1 MGVTNLGLDHVAIRV
16 RDLERTIEFYTDVL
30 GMAVSDRIED
40 DVAFVYPVDSAEDSE
55 HHAMNITQMSDEEL
69 AELEERGDL
78 EIDPWELKE
87 EVTEIPPML
96 PARGPLYQ
104 IAFEVEDYRA
114 IKEAR
119 DMLNERNHPIYAG
132 PGRHGPGSNL
142 FMYFPD
148 PDGYTIELTADMEK
162 APESGGSPP
171 KRWPAQP
178 TTWNVWFDTDGIDE

>member
-1 MGVTNLGLDHVAIRV
+1 MGIRNLGLDHVAIRV
-16 RDLERTIEFYTDVL
+16 RDLDETIEFYTDIL

-40 DVAFVYPVDSAEDSE
+40 RVAFVYPVDSAEQSE

-69 AELEERGDL
+69 AELEERGEREVDL
-78 EIDPWELKE
+78 WELTE
-87 EVTEIPPML
+87 EVTDIPPML

-114 IKEAR
+114 LEEAR

-142 FMYFPD
+142 FLYFPD

-162 APESGGSPP
+162 APARGGSPP
-171 KRWPAQP
+171 KRWPAQAN
-178 TTWNVWFDTDGIDE
+178 TWNVGIDAEDLDE